1 MSSGVVTPVI
11 PAADDI
17 ILGECAL
24 YANYELPN
32 QLSLGGLQGG
42 VKVQLARKIE
52 DIKIDGT
59 YGGQLDANGVPLKR
73 YREFLV
79 KLSIEALCLKYMNNK
94 NISKCDSTDLWE
106 SQDWAATGGTFTAET
121 SIVLAGDQAAKCVG
135 NTDGYGIHEVFA
147 TSKNLTVFDNSEV
160 STTADYIAFAI
171 YITTA
176 EIAKLGTGIK
186 ILFHNDIEGTKTNY
200 LHYTVAKATLVNGWN
215 AFKIAKSSFTTV
227 ASGAWTSVTGVSF
240 ELSGSPSSSTTF
252 YVDCISLLQNQSKS
266 TMVPLNGA
274 FFSMTDEGDYRQ
286 IIGNFEVNDNNYYEN
301 IAVVG
306 KKHSGKN
313 FIVIIRHVANDG
325 KIERALKEKSEV
337 VAGTE
342 FLGHYTS
349 YSPLT
354 VPVTIRDY
362 DV

>member
-1 MSSGVVTPVI
+1 MSSGVVTPVV

-17 ILGECAL
+17 VLGEVSL

-32 QLSLGGLQGG
+32 QLELGALQGG
-42 VKVQLARKIE
+42 IKLQLARKIE
-52 DIKIDGT
+52 DIKFDGA

-79 KLSIEALCLKYMNNK
+79 KLSLESLCLKYMNNK
-94 NISKCDSTDLWE
+94 NISKCNSTDSWE
-106 SQDWAATGGTFTAET
+106 SGDWSGTGGTFTAEST
-121 SIVLAGDQAAKCVG
+121 IVLAGDQSAKFSG
-135 NTDGYGIHEVFA
+135 NTDAYGIHEVFSA
-147 TSKNLTVFDNSEV
+147 SKDLTAFDNSEV
-160 STTADYIAFAI
+160 STTADYICFAI
-171 YITTA
+171 YIATA

-186 ILFHNDIEGTKTNY
+186 ILLHNDAELTKTNY
-200 LHYTVAKATLVNGWN
+200 KHYTVAKASLVNGWN
-215 AFKIAKSSFTTV
+215 VFKIAKSSFST
-227 ASGAWTSVTGVSF
+227 AGSGLWTGVTGVSF
-240 ELSGSPSSSTTF
+240 ELSGSPTGTPVF

-266 TMVPLNGA
+266 TIVPLNAA
-274 FFSMTDEGDYRQ
+274 FFSMTDEGDYRK
-286 IIGNFEVNDNNYYEN
+286 IVGNLTVSDNNYFEN

-313 FIVIIRHVANDG
+313 FIVICRHVSNDG
-325 KIERALKEKSEV
+325 KIERALKEKTEV
-337 VAGTE
+337 VSGTE